1 MSLEFRDAVRERS
14 HIENG
19 LVIVDT
25 FVNHK
30 VDPILMRSCGEWLAR
45 ELGQADIVI
54 TSEASG
60 IAPAL
65 AAATALGVPM
75 VFAKKRPAP
84 SEGSIAR
91 QVVSPTKGDRSWLE
105 IKPHV
110 LDGVYT
116 AVVVDDFLPA
126 AVTYVDY
133 EIVGD
138 AGECVLTDAAKPQL
152 VTCTFDDPLAPGEA
166 APRITL
172 LVTVDDIEPGEQFV
186 NQARVRGTYAAREV
200 DGDANFLDQDPELA
214 CEPTAGEV
222 CDLSPRAGV
231 TGGTPTTTTTE
242 SGAPTTTIVASNA
255 ATTTIAAELPPTGS
269 NGTNTMIWIGVLLLS
284 AGAAISL
291 LVRRQTA

>member
-14 HIENG
+14 HIEDG

-110 LDGVYT
+110 LDGVHT
-116 AVVVDDFLPA
+116 AVVVDDFLS
-126 AVTYVDY
+126 
-133 EIVGD
+133 
-138 AGECVLTDAAKPQL
+138 AGRTA
-152 VTCTFDDPLAPGEA
+152 LALSELIGEA
-166 APRITL
+166 GVEILGLGFA
-172 LVTVDDIEPGEQFV
+172 IEK
-186 NQARVRGTYAAREV
+186 TW
-200 DGDANFLDQDPELA
+200 
-214 CEPTAGEV
+214 
-222 CDLSPRAGV
+222 
-231 TGGTPTTTTTE
+231 TGGR
-242 SGAPTTTIVASNA
+242 
-255 ATTTIAAELPPTGS
+255 ELLEA
-269 NGTNTMIWIGVLLLS
+269 NGFRVVSAVVVDMNDEGVPV
-284 AGAAISL
+284 
-291 LVRRQTA
+291 VR